1 MKPTPKLLS
10 TIILTSLMG
19 SSAIGLADET
29 VSSEDIA
36 GSPLDVGVMTV
47 VGVLPDNLESVSGSY
62 QIIDSEYLEDRR
74 PLSIKE
80 TLHTVPGLNV
90 VPDGSMSFDLNLGI
104 RGLNPRRS
112 AKAMIMEDGMPL
124 QLAPYVD
131 PVNHF
136 APHPA
141 IIDRVEVIKGA
152 GQILHGPQTLGGA
165 VNFITR
171 PVPRNGEVEGSVT
184 SSFGNQSYR
193 FLHGNVGWGN
203 DIGGIMLD
211 ATQRRGDGIFR
222 GAEYDIKEYRIKGE
236 LDITDRQTV
245 MMKYTYTDD
254 DRNQTEDYLTRD
266 EYAQNKF
273 RHRTAKF
280 DRFEQERHSV
290 QLKHLFDVNDQ
301 FRLTSQAYYNDIFR
315 QGTRYSRA
323 GNVVD
328 DGNGNLVSTYQSC
341 NGLRRQVAL
350 TDEDPANCGARL
362 APRQYYTWGAE
373 TRADFAHNLFGLENE
388 TIAGLRY
395 HEDTAVRK
403 ESWAR
408 TRAEV
413 RDFNAAY
420 EENLFGRNSHWTL
433 RARAISY
440 YAQNTTFVGDWAIT
454 PGFRVERLR
463 SSFDDNL
470 NNTRTSRSQT
480 EFLPSFG
487 VAWSGIDNT
496 TVFAGVHKGLSPARA
511 NRESIGVS
519 AKPEK
524 STMYELGLRSN
535 YLTGVYFEATLFHA
549 RNKDTLADDD
559 GDFFNIGKSER
570 TGIEIASRIN
580 FGDIMGTANNF
591 YISGAWTHVPYA
603 KYKDD
608 AFDID
613 GDPITNRGN
622 RLEYAPRNLVNLDFG
637 YEHISGVDAR
647 IGLQHVGKQ
656 MPDSLNR
663 REEDATGRRGIIPS
677 YTVWNATVNYRVP
690 NSGVT
695 LFASVENLFDKE
707 YLVSRNSGKLPGRE
721 RLFLGGI
728 TYDF

>member
-1 MKPTPKLLS
+1 MKLKHPV
-10 TIILTSLMG
+10 I
-19 SSAIGLADET
+19 SSAVLSAVIMSPISLKAEQDT
-29 VSSEDIA
+29 AVDI
-36 GSPLDVGVMTV
+36 GVMTV
-47 VGVLPDNLESVSGSY
+47 VGVLPDNLDSVPGSY

-74 PLSIKE
+74 PLSIRE

-90 VPDGSMSFDLNLGI
+90 VPDGSMSFDLNVGI

-136 APHPA
+136 APHPG

-165 VNFITR
+165 INFVTK

-184 SSFGNQSYR
+184 SSFGNQNYR
-193 FLHGNVGWGN
+193 FLNGNVGFGN
-203 DIGGIMLD
+203 EIGGIMLD
-211 ATQRRGDGIFR
+211 MTQRKGDGIFR
-222 GAEYDIKEYRIKGE
+222 GAEYDIREYRFKGE
-236 LDITDRQTV
+236 LDFTDRQTV
-245 MMKYTYTDD
+245 MLKYTYTDD

-290 QLKHLFDVNDQ
+290 QVKHLFDVNDS
-301 FRLTSQAYYNDIFR
+301 FRLTTQAYYNDIFR

-413 RDFNAAY
+413 KNFDAAY

-440 YAQNTTFVGDWAIT
+440 YAQNTTYIGNWAVT
-454 PGFRVERLR
+454 PGFRVEQLR
-463 SSFDDNL
+463 SSFDDNRE
-470 NNTRTSRSQT
+470 NTRSSRSQT

-487 VAWSGIDNT
+487 LAWSGIDNT

-511 NRESIGVS
+511 NRESVGIS

-535 YLTGVYFEATLFHA
+535 FFTGVYFEATAFHA

-559 GDFFNIGKSER
+559 GDFFNLGKSQR
-570 TGIEIASRIN
+570 TGFEIASRIN

-591 YISGAWTHVPYA
+591 YISGAFTHVPYA
-603 KYKDD
+603 KYKD
-608 AFDID
+608 
-613 GDPITNRGN
+613 GDLKGN

-656 MPDSLNR
+656 MPDAENR
-663 REEDATGRRGIIPS
+663 REEDETGRRGIISS

-721 RLFLGGI
+721 RLFFGGI
-728 TYDF
+728 QYDF